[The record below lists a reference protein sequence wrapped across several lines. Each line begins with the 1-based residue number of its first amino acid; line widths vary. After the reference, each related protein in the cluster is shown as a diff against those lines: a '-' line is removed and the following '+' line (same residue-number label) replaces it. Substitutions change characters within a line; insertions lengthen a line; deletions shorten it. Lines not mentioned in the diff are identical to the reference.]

1 MGKNIQT
8 VLAIISLVWSG
19 VSFAEYAVVV
29 HPNNTVAMTNDDVQK
44 LFLAKTAKFPN
55 GQLAI
60 PINQIESNEARQNFD
75 NSVLGKT
82 PSQMK
87 SYWSRLIFTGKAVP
101 IKEVENDSEVLEL
114 VRDNQ
119 DAIGYVDSS
128 KVTGDVRVAFTYQ

>member
-1 MGKNIQT
+1 MGKNIQL
-8 VLAIISLVWSG
+8 VLALICIAWSSISC
-19 VSFAEYAVVV
+19 AEYAVIT
-29 HPNNTVAMTNDDVQK
+29 HPNNSATITSDDVQK

-60 PINQIESNEARQNFD
+60 PINQTESNEARQNFD

-101 IKEVENDSEVLEL
+101 IKQVENDTEVLEL

-128 KVTGDVRVAFTYQ
+128 KVTSDVRVAFTYQ